1 MNDLELYR
9 EELANCDAKITEAL
23 KERYAIIEKIMA
35 YKEEYGMPILQ
46 PEQEEKQKKRLM
58 FSLHNDKHRDEIYDV
73 FERIQRNSKKI
84 QARKLFDYNIVL
96 IGFMGA
102 GKSTISDY
110 LSTMFAMEVVEMD
123 QLIAEREGM
132 SISDIFETYGE
143 EYFRNME
150 TNLLIEMQEKK
161 NVIISCGGGVAMRE
175 RNVAEMKKNGRVVLL
190 TAHPQTILDRV
201 KDSDDRPL
209 LNGHKNVE
217 YIEQLMEARREKYEA
232 AADIVV
238 DTDEGPRAGTTV
250 ETLSKLRCC
259 SGKPD
264 GVVTAGNASGI
275 NDGAAA
281 VVVMSEE
288 KAKEL
293 GVKPM
298 ATFVTGALGGVDPSI
313 MGVGPV
319 ASTKKALAKAN
330 MTIDDMDLIEA
341 NEAFAAQSVAVARD
355 LKFDMSKV
363 NVNGGAIALGH
374 PVGASGCRI
383 LVTLL
388 HEMQKRDA
396 KKGLATLCI
405 GGGMGCTTIV
415 ERD

>member
-238 DTDEGPRAGTTV
+238 DTDEGPRAGTTA
-250 ETLSKLRCC
+250 ESLSKLRCC

>member
-238 DTDEGPRAGTTV
+238 DTDNKTV
-250 ETLSKLRCC
+250 LQICE
-259 SGKPD
+259 
-264 GVVTAGNASGI
+264 
-275 NDGAAA
+275 
-281 VVVMSEE
+281 
-288 KAKEL
+288 
-293 GVKPM
+293 
-298 ATFVTGALGGVDPSI
+298 
-313 MGVGPV
+313 
-319 ASTKKALAKAN
+319 
-330 MTIDDMDLIEA
+330 DLI
-341 NEAFAAQSVAVARD
+341 
-355 LKFDMSKV
+355 
-363 NVNGGAIALGH
+363 
-374 PVGASGCRI
+374 
-383 LVTLL
+383 
-388 HEMQKRDA
+388 QKLPYELT
-396 KKGLATLCI
+396 G
-405 GGGMGCTTIV
+405 
-415 ERD
+415 